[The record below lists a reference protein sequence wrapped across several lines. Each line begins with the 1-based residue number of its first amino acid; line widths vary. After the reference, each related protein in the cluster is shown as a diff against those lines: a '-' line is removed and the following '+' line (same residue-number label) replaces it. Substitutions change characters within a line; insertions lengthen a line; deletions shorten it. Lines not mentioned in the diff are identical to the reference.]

1 MKKTTLKKLLYI
13 IFAVTI
19 FGCSS
24 NEEAGCIDLS
34 LVDKNA
40 ICTEEYTPVCGCDG
54 IVYSNAC
61 KATSAG
67 VTSYSDGICY

>member
-1 MKKTTLKKLLYI
+1 MRKTALKKLLYLF
-13 IFAVTI
+13 FAITLLA
-19 FGCSS
+19 CSS
-24 NEEAGCIDLS
+24 DEEAGCMDLS

-40 ICTEEYTPVCGCDG
+40 FCTEEYTPVCGCDR

-67 VTSYSDGICY
+67 ITSYSDGICD